1 MESIFLQMNFQN
13 QQQSR
18 LNQWI
23 NKDKEEGG
31 EFSRAPG
38 SSSKP
43 MATSPNMNL
52 GLNPTDG

>member
-1 MESIFLQMNFQN
+1 MLNYLQN

-23 NKDKEEGG
+23 NKDKEDGG

-43 MATSPNMNL
+43 MTTSPNMNPL
-52 GLNPTDG
+52 GLNPSDG